1 MTNTKDDLKARLNQ
15 RLREVKSELLNVEDK
30 ANDLPTDERLK
41 AQQTIEKLRK
51 DKTETESL
59 LKKVADAGGAIE
71 GEIEKA
77 VEQYWKSLGRKMDGY
92 EPGKSSH

>member
-1 MTNTKDDLKARLNQ
+1 MTSTKDDLKARLNQ

-30 ANDLPTDERLK
+30 ANELPTDERLK

-51 DKTETESL
+51 DKAETESL
-59 LKKVADAGGAIE
+59 LQRVVEAGGAIE
-71 GEIEKA
+71 EELENA
-77 VEQYWKSLGRKMDGY
+77 VEQYWNSLGRELDGY